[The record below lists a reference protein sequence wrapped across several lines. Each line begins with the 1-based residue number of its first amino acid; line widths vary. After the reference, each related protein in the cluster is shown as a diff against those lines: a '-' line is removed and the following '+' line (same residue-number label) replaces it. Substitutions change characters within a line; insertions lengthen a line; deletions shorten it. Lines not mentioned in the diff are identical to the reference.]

1 MENISDKFFFT
12 SSLNKNNLFQKIK
25 IEEIQE
31 SGTLVGS
38 LEFNNLKYTFIET
51 SKNDISLFVM
61 GIGVKANIENIKRSK
76 LNEEILNL
84 NKKYTNIKIKLDK
97 TDSSFGFFR
106 VEFSVISTIDIR
118 NPMAIVQP
126 SCEVLFVV
134 FLELKEILEKNNKMD

>member
-1 MENISDKFFFT
+1 MENISDKFFFA

-61 GIGVKANIENIKRSK
+61 GIGVKANIKNIKRSK

-118 NPMAIVQP
+118 NPMAIIQP